1 MTGLTYAKGPIIL
14 AATFGVIDTQGEA
27 RLTGVSQRHEYE
39 TALGGTY
46 RLAPG
51 LQLVAEYQ
59 YAHRHQGGF
68 DFNQGAPGLN
78 GRTRDAQYQGVT
90 FATVLTW

>member
-1 MTGLTYAKGPIIL
+1 MMGLTYANGPVTL
-14 AATFGVIDTQGEA
+14 AATYDVIDMQGDA

-39 TALGGTY
+39 VAVGRSY
-46 RLAPG
+46 KLAPR

-68 DFNQGAPGLN
+68 DFNQGAPGLD
-78 GRTRDAQYQGVT
+78 GRTRDAQLQGVT

>member
-1 MTGLTYAKGPIIL
+1 M
-14 AATFGVIDTQGEA
+14 AATFGVIDTQGDA
-27 RLTGVSQRHEYE
+27 RLVGVSQRHEYE
-39 TALGGTY
+39 LAFGGNY

-51 LQLVAEYQ
+51 IQLVAEYQ

-78 GRTRDAQYQGVT
+78 GRTRDAQFNGATV
-90 FATVLTW
+90 ATVLTW